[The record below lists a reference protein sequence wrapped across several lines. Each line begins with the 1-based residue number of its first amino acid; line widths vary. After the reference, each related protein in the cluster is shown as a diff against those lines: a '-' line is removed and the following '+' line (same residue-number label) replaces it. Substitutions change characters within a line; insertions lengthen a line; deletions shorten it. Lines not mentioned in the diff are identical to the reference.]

1 MSAEP
6 SRELNRTPPS
16 AALQPTRY
24 SKHAPAVLMLAASS
38 TEALIPLAVAVSV
51 GSSDV
56 MLFGA
61 LTSVGLTLGAAGL
74 LATIYRDALRW
85 SYIRSRVFWQQHIRQ
100 RHFGL
105 SVLGRFEYPAFVLA
119 STQIGVARAS
129 VIWGVYPMLYVVLL
143 DRSTRTPGGSSRYRR
158 LALRDLAIL
167 GVAFLGLVLTVSSQ
181 QPSVA
186 AGADANW
193 GTVLGIALAGSSAL
207 CAALNSYN
215 ISWGINLAA
224 SVPVQPRSLD
234 GSDPVAEER
243 LEAAAAMLGVLLAA
257 AVTAPVLVL
266 LAAVVGDFEASGA
279 AIAGSLFIG
288 VFLLT
293 PPVLFV
299 RLANLRTHNLGVNSI
314 SYLTPV
320 FSLAVLAVFD
330 QLGDIRTDLLVIG
343 VAAITAANLALN
355 LKTRFPH

>member
-1 MSAEP
+1 
-6 SRELNRTPPS
+6 
-16 AALQPTRY
+16 
-24 SKHAPAVLMLAASS
+24 MLAASS

-56 MLFGA
+56 LLFGA
-61 LTSVGLTLGAAGL
+61 LTSVGLALGAAGL
-74 LATIYRDALRW
+74 LATIYRGVLCW
-85 SYIRSRVFWQQHIRQ
+85 GYIRSRVFWQQHIRQ

-105 SVLGRFEYPAFVLA
+105 SILGRFEYPAFVLA

-143 DRSTRTPGGSSRYRR
+143 DRSTRTPDDSPSRYRR

-167 GVAFLGLVLTVSSQ
+167 GVAFLGLVFTVSSQ
-181 QPSVA
+181 QPPVA

-193 GTVLGIALAGSSAL
+193 GTVLGVALAGSSAL
-207 CAALNSYN
+207 CAALNAYN

-224 SVPVQPRSLD
+224 SVPVQPRNL
-234 GSDPVAEER
+234 GSDPATER
-243 LEAAAAMLGVLLAA
+243 LEAAAAMLGVFLAA
-257 AVTAPVLVL
+257 AATAPVLVL
-266 LAAVVGDFEASGA
+266 LAAVVGGFEASGA

-330 QLGDIRTDLLVIG
+330 QMGDIRADLLVIG

-355 LKTRFPH
+355 LNLKTRFPR

>member
-1 MSAEP
+1 
-6 SRELNRTPPS
+6 
-16 AALQPTRY
+16 
-24 SKHAPAVLMLAASS
+24 MLAASS

-56 MLFGA
+56 LLFGA
-61 LTSVGLTLGAAGL
+61 LTSVGLALGAAGL

-85 SYIRSRVFWQQHIRQ
+85 GYIRSRVFWQQHIRQ

-105 SVLGRFEYPAFVLA
+105 SILGRFEYPAFVLA

-158 LALRDLAIL
+158 LAPRDLAIL

-186 AGADANW
+186 AGADTNW
-193 GTVLGIALAGSSAL
+193 GTVLGVALAGSSAL

-224 SVPVQPRSLD
+224 SVPAEPRNL
-234 GSDPVAEER
+234 GSDPATER
-243 LEAAAAMLGVLLAA
+243 LETAAAMLGVFLAA
-257 AVTAPVLVL
+257 AATAPVLVL
-266 LAAVVGDFEASGA
+266 LAAVVGGFEASGA

-288 VFLLT
+288 VCLLT

-299 RLANLRTHNLGVNSI
+299 RLANLRTHNLGINSI

-330 QLGDIRTDLLVIG
+330 QTGRHPRRPAGHGGRGDHRSKPRAEPQPQDSVPPLSAPPPRPVD
-343 VAAITAANLALN
+343 
-355 LKTRFPH
+355 F